1 MGSTAA
7 DRARRDTVI
16 CIVILFF
23 KLLITLVLQGGK
35 KVTAGAR
42 APEDAKLGMGKQGFA
57 PPSPPSDDAVAAEV
71 QETNL
76 RWQRIV
82 ANDNENVPIGAI
94 VALAALLTAK
104 SARAH
109 SALIYL
115 FTVFRILHT
124 IVFAHK
130 LQPWRT
136 LTWFGGVLCVVALSL
151 NGLAGALDGY

>member
-1 MGSTAA
+1 M
-7 DRARRDTVI
+7 
-16 CIVILFF
+16 
-23 KLLITLVLQGGK
+23 
-35 KVTAGAR
+35 TAGTR

-57 PPSPPSDDAVAAEV
+57 PPSPLSDGVDAEA
-71 QETNL
+71 QEANL

-104 SARAH
+104 SASAH
-109 SALIYL
+109 SVLIYL

-130 LQPWRT
+130 MQPWRT
-136 LTWFGGVLCVVALSL
+136 LTWFGGVLCVAALAL
-151 NGLAGALDGY
+151 NGLIGAVDGY